1 MLYQQLLHPIC
12 LVLLLRSFQQDST
25 CSGSSG
31 EVIEVPKAIKV
42 AKRFIR
48 KHPRIV
54 VETAAG
60 GAVGAAVAK
69 RSSGENPNSGPNHG
83 KSMHGNKLE

>member
-31 EVIEVPKAIKV
+31 EAIKV

-60 GAVGAAVAK
+60 GAVGVAVAK
-69 RSSGENPNSGPNHG
+69 RSSGGNPNSGPNHG